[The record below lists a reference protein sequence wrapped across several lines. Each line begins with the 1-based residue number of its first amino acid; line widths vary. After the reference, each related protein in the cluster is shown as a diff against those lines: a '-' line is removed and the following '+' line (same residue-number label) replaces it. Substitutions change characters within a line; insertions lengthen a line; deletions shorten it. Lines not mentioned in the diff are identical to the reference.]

1 MCYVCVCVCTIEL
14 YQINYIFFCKRRF
27 DNIKYQNN
35 KVSSIKTNEKIR
47 IQFFLVLVMIWNLYD
62 VKVEERDAE
71 VVAHGIAYWENSD
84 MI

>member
-1 MCYVCVCVCTIEL
+1 MCVCVCVCTIEL

-71 VVAHGIAYWENSD
+71 VVAHSIAYWENND